1 MKIILYTTL
10 GCHLCEQA
18 LGLLQHCQARGRSF
32 IIESVEISDSD
43 DLVARYSI
51 RIPVISTASQGQE
64 LGWPFD
70 LESLEAFLDKPAA
83 PN

>member
-18 LGLLQHCQARGRSF
+18 LGLLQHYQARGRSF

-43 DLVARYSI
+43 DLVARYGI